1 MSLAKLKE
9 IIDKSNHI
17 VFFGGAGVSTA
28 SGIPDFRG
36 SRGIGGR
43 AAEEILSHDYF
54 TAHTEE
60 FFDFYRKNML
70 FPKAKPNVTHYA
82 LAELERKGKLKAVIT
97 QNIDGL
103 HRAAGSNT
111 VLELH
116 GNAHYNYCTKCGR
129 KYGMEHI
136 IDSSGIPRCECGG
149 IVKPDVVLYGEPL
162 DDYMV
167 RMANAYAMAAEALI
181 VGGTSLAVYPA
192 KSILES
198 YMRNRL
204 VIINKTPTEF
214 DRYADLVI
222 RESIEDVFTAITS
235 QPSA

>member
-36 SRGIGGR
+36 SRGIGGKT
-43 AAEEILSHDYF
+43 AEEILSHDYF
-54 TAHTEE
+54 TARTEE

-70 FPKAKPNVTHYA
+70 FPQAKPNVTHYA

-116 GNAHYNYCTKCGR
+116 GNAHYNYCAKCGR

-136 IDSSGIPRCECGG
+136 INSSGIPRCECGG

-222 RESIEDVFTAITS
+222 RESIEEVFS
-235 QPSA
+235 SMW

>member
-1 MSLAKLKE
+1 MSLEKLKE

-36 SRGIGGR
+36 AHGIGGK
-43 AAEEILSHDYF
+43 AAEEILSHGYF
-54 TAHTEE
+54 TAYTEE

-70 FPKAKPNVTHYA
+70 FPDAKPNITHYA

-116 GNAHYNYCTKCGR
+116 GNVHYNYCMKCGR
-129 KYGMEHI
+129 KYGMKHI
-136 IDSSGIPRCECGG
+136 INSSGIPRCGCGG

-162 DDYMV
+162 DDYMI
-167 RMANAYAMAAEALI
+167 RMANAYAMAAETLI

-204 VIINKTPTEF
+204 VIINKAPTEA
-214 DRYADLVI
+214 DRYANLI
-222 RESIEDVFTAITS
+222 LRGSIEDVFSYI
-235 QPSA
+235 